1 MIELKPQFL
10 LDIIDILI
18 VAFLF
23 YRLFAMIKGTRASQ
37 MFVGLIFIVFASIV
51 AQWFRLNALNWII
64 GSLQTVWVILF
75 VILFQPELRALL
87 THIGQ
92 NRLVRALIRVEEYG
106 VVSEAIKAVEEM
118 SKERRGAII
127 VFERDMGLR
136 NYVETGT
143 RLDASVTAELLETI
157 FTPHSPLHDGAVV
170 IRGDQIIAAGC
181 ILPLSQTG
189 GLSPLLGTRHRA
201 ALGLAEETDAAVL
214 VVSEE
219 TGAISLSTEGKLIR
233 GLREEMLRQRLL
245 SALQPTNGKNGKLSV
260 RSGVGRQPS
269 GVTRVDAKHD
279 TPGEPSPPISTDS

>member
-10 LDIIDILI
+10 VDAADILI

-23 YRLFAMIKGTRASQ
+23 YRLFIMIRGTRASQ
-37 MFVGLIFIVFASIV
+37 MFVGLVIIVFASIV
-51 AQWFRLNALNWII
+51 AQWFRLSALNWIV
-64 GSLQTVWVILF
+64 GSLKTVWVILF

-106 VVSEAIKAVEEM
+106 VVAETIKAVEEM
-118 SKERRGAII
+118 AKERRGAII

-136 NYVETGT
+136 DYVETGT
-143 RLDASVTAELLETI
+143 RLDAAVTAELLETV

-170 IRGDQIIAAGC
+170 IRGDTLVAAGC
-181 ILPLSQTG
+181 ILPLSQTR

-201 ALGLAEETDAAVL
+201 ALGLAEETDAAVI

-219 TGAISLSTEGKLIR
+219 TGAISVAYKSELKWNLDEGQLR
-233 GLREEMLRQRLL
+233 GELAAIFNPRPDETAEPEE
-245 SALQPTNGKNGKLSV
+245 
-260 RSGVGRQPS
+260 
-269 GVTRVDAKHD
+269 VTTQEA
-279 TPGEPSPPISTDS
+279 

>member
-1 MIELKPQFL
+1 MIDIKPQFL
-10 LDIIDILI
+10 VDAFDVLI

-23 YRLFAMIKGTRASQ
+23 YRLFIMIKGTRASQ
-37 MFVGLIFIVFASIV
+37 MFVGLIIIVFASIV

-64 GSLQTVWVILF
+64 GSLKTVWVILF

-106 VVSEAIKAVEEM
+106 VVAETIKAVEEM
-118 SKERRGAII
+118 GKERRGAII

-136 NYVETGT
+136 DYVETGT
-143 RLDASVTAELLETI
+143 KIDASVSAELLETI

-170 IRGDQIIAAGC
+170 IRGDAIVAASC
-181 ILPLSQTG
+181 ILPLSQTR

-201 ALGLAEETDAAVL
+201 ALGLAEETDAAVI

-219 TGAISLSTEGKLIR
+219 TGAISIAHKGELKWNLDEGQLR
-233 GLREEMLRQRLL
+233 GELAAIFNPRPDETPEPEE
-245 SALQPTNGKNGKLSV
+245 
-260 RSGVGRQPS
+260 
-269 GVTRVDAKHD
+269 VTTQEA
-279 TPGEPSPPISTDS
+279 

>member
-1 MIELKPQFL
+1 MIDLKPQFL
-10 LDIIDILI
+10 VDALDILI

-23 YRLFAMIKGTRASQ
+23 YRLFIMIKGTRASQ
-37 MFVGLIFIVFASIV
+37 MFVGLIIIVFASIV

-64 GSLQTVWVILF
+64 GSLKTVWVILF

-106 VVSEAIKAVEEM
+106 VVAETIKAVEEM
-118 SKERRGAII
+118 AKERRGAIV

-136 NYVETGT
+136 DYVETGT
-143 RLDASVTAELLETI
+143 KIDAAVSAELLETI

-170 IRGDQIIAAGC
+170 IRGDAIVAASC
-181 ILPLSQTG
+181 ILPLSQTR

-201 ALGLAEETDAAVL
+201 ALGLAEETDAAVI

-219 TGAISLSTEGKLIR
+219 TGAISIAHKGELKWNLDEGQLR
-233 GLREEMLRQRLL
+233 GELAAIFNPRPDETPEPEE
-245 SALQPTNGKNGKLSV
+245 
-260 RSGVGRQPS
+260 
-269 GVTRVDAKHD
+269 VTTQEA
-279 TPGEPSPPISTDS
+279 

>member
-1 MIELKPQFL
+1 MIDLKPQFL
-10 LDIIDILI
+10 VDALDVLI

-23 YRLFAMIKGTRASQ
+23 YRLFIMIKGTRASQ
-37 MFVGLIFIVFASIV
+37 MFVGLIIIVFASIV

-64 GSLQTVWVILF
+64 GSLKTVWVILF

-106 VVSEAIKAVEEM
+106 VVAETIKAVEEM
-118 SKERRGAII
+118 GKERRGAII

-136 NYVETGT
+136 DYVETGT
-143 RLDASVTAELLETI
+143 KIDASVSAELLETI

-170 IRGDQIIAAGC
+170 IRGDAIVAASC
-181 ILPLSQTG
+181 ILPLSQTR

-201 ALGLAEETDAAVL
+201 ALGLAEETDAAVI

-219 TGAISLSTEGKLIR
+219 TGAISIAHKGELKWNLDEGQLR
-233 GLREEMLRQRLL
+233 GELAAIFNPRPDETPEPEE
-245 SALQPTNGKNGKLSV
+245 
-260 RSGVGRQPS
+260 
-269 GVTRVDAKHD
+269 VTTQEA
-279 TPGEPSPPISTDS
+279 